1 MNWNNVKVTPLGLQQ
16 YTNVIKQDK
25 KDEEVMEFYMSGKLV
40 MAENENTDV
49 CWARNG
55 FITVTPLQWNQTD
68 YKQIKDIEKITET
81 FID

>member
-1 MNWNNVKVTPLGLQQ
+1 
-16 YTNVIKQDK
+16 
-25 KDEEVMEFYMSGKLV
+25 MEFYMSGKPV

>member
-1 MNWNNVKVTPLGLQQ
+1 
-16 YTNVIKQDK
+16 
-25 KDEEVMEFYMSGKLV
+25 

-49 CWARNG
+49 CWATNG